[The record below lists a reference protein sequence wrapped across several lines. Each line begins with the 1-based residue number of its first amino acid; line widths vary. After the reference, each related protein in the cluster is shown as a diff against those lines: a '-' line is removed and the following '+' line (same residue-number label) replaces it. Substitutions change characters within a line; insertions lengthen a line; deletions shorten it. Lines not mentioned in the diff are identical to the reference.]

1 MINIVH
7 VVRLYIEM
15 FDFMASVVH
24 PSEVPDVNDYI
35 HSTQLGEKN
44 KNYYKI

>member
-7 VVRLYIEM
+7 IVRLYIEM

-24 PSEVPDVNDYI
+24 PSEVSNVHDAT
-35 HSTQLGEKN
+35 HSTPDGKSSTPR
-44 KNYYKI
+44 